1 MKQKTLVIVNP
12 ISGVGRQKK
21 IEKILSTNLNQDL
34 FDYKVRYTE
43 HIHHGTEIA
52 RDAVDHGYD
61 CVVAVGGDGSVNDVV
76 QGIKDSDTRLGI
88 IPCGSGNGLA
98 RSLKLP
104 LQPWLATRV
113 LNQQFEQTI
122 DSIVVNDRWVVV
134 TAAGCGFDAF
144 IARLMHAAKTR
155 GFSAYT
161 NLVLRE
167 YTRYKNS
174 NYHLVIDGQEY
185 YRNAWFIAIANSRQ
199 YGYNL
204 AVAPKAELDDGLLD
218 ISILDK
224 VPIDHLPITAPLAF
238 TNHLDLSQHVE
249 MFKAKDVLIE
259 GNADRWVNL
268 DGEGENIGTSVHFV
282 VHPQS
287 VKIYARDMKQLLI
300 TK

>member
-1 MKQKTLVIVNP
+1 M
-12 ISGVGRQKK
+12 
-21 IEKILSTNLNQDL
+21 
-34 FDYKVRYTE
+34 
-43 HIHHGTEIA
+43 
-52 RDAVDHGYD
+52 
-61 CVVAVGGDGSVNDVV
+61 
-76 QGIKDSDTRLGI
+76 
-88 IPCGSGNGLA
+88 
-98 RSLKLP
+98 
-104 LQPWLATRV
+104 

-122 DSIVVNDRWVVV
+122 DSIVVNNRWVVV
-134 TAAGCGFDAF
+134 NAAGCGFDAF

-282 VHPQS
+282 IHPQS

>member
-122 DSIVVNDRWVVV
+122 DSIVVNNRWVVV
-134 TAAGCGFDAF
+134 NAAGCGFDAF

>member
-1 MKQKTLVIVNP
+1 MKKKTLVIVNP

-21 IEKILSTNLNQDL
+21 IEKILQNNLNQDL
-34 FDYKVRYTE
+34 FDYTVRYTE

-122 DSIVVNDRWVVV
+122 DSIVVNNRWVVV
-134 TAAGCGFDAF
+134 NAAGCGFDAF

>member
-1 MKQKTLVIVNP
+1 MKKKTLVIVNP

-21 IEKILSTNLNQDL
+21 IEKILQNNLNHDL

-43 HIHHGTEIA
+43 YIHHGTEIA
-52 RDAVDHGYD
+52 RDAVDRGYD

-122 DSIVVNDRWVVV
+122 DSIVVNDNWVVV
-134 TAAGCGFDAF
+134 NAAGCGFDAF

-174 NYHLVIDGQEY
+174 NYRLVIDGQEY
-185 YRNAWFIAIANSRQ
+185 YRNAWFIAIANSQQ